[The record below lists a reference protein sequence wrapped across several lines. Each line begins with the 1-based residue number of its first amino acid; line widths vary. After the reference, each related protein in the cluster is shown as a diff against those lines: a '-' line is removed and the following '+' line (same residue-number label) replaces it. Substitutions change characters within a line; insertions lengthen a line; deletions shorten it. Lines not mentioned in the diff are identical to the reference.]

1 MKKLIALLAILMIWP
16 TVTRAQTYTY
26 QPYQSYS
33 YDGEGDAAIARY
45 QYERAIRD
53 QDREEKKQ
61 WDNYAR
67 EHALPIARPDES
79 PSDESA
85 IAERTPGNSGPTNM
99 LPPGLKV
106 VRPPETTSSAS
117 ASETRDFAEPLSGQ
131 PTKASRLW

>member
-1 MKKLIALLAILMIWP
+1 MKKLVALLAILMIWP
-16 TVTRAQTYTY
+16 TVTRAQTFTY
-26 QPYQSYS
+26 QPSYT

-61 WDNYAR
+61 WDDYAKK
-67 EHALPIARPDES
+67 HALPIARSDEP
-79 PSDESA
+79 PSDEGA

-117 ASETRDFAEPLSGQ
+117 TGEARDLAEPFSSL
-131 PTKASRLW
+131 PTKPSRLW